1 MQQNELIQQWTELN
15 QAAMEAMK
23 ELGQI
28 NTNAM
33 TRLTQRQME
42 MVSLYM
48 EGSAKQLEA
57 LSQTKGV
64 PDLITAQSQL
74 FAELNEKLMANARQ
88 TLDVLV
94 DVRTELSSWVEKSM
108 KNATANLPKSPV
120 NKK

>member
-57 LSQTKGV
+57 LSHTKGV
-64 PDLITAQSQL
+64 PDLISAQSQL

-108 KNATANLPKSPV
+108 KNASSNLPKSPV
-120 NKK
+120 KK